1 MKEYFSIGELA
12 ELFGLNIQTLYYYDS
27 VGIFSPR
34 ERNEKNGR
42 RKYEFDQIYELA
54 TVSYMRRLGYSLEEI
69 KEYIENRSPER
80 FMKMMD
86 EKEKQIDREIEHLK
100 QMKRFI
106 RNEKNNITAALNV
119 PLGVP
124 MLVGHR
130 EEFLLVSDITAS
142 DERRTAVEIA
152 EHVREQEKYHG
163 AMGAVG
169 SICLKE
175 DLEKGLFDKYVK
187 VYTKLEK
194 RAASPKVMKRPAGEY
209 VEMYYRGYAWD
220 MEAPY
225 ERITGF
231 SREIGRVTGEMWY
244 EDLLLDEL
252 TVKGYEDYVV
262 RVMVPVYMEGKDG
275 DRT

>member
-1 MKEYFSIGELA
+1 MTCS
-12 ELFGLNIQTLYYYDS
+12 
-27 VGIFSPR
+27 
-34 ERNEKNGR
+34 
-42 RKYEFDQIYELA
+42 
-54 TVSYMRRLGYSLEEI
+54 
-69 KEYIENRSPER
+69 
-80 FMKMMD
+80 
-86 EKEKQIDREIEHLK
+86 
-100 QMKRFI
+100 
-106 RNEKNNITAALNV
+106 
-119 PLGVP
+119 
-124 MLVGHR
+124 
-130 EEFLLVSDITAS
+130 
-142 DERRTAVEIA
+142 
-152 EHVREQEKYHG
+152 G
-163 AMGAVG
+163 AGAVG

-194 RAASPKVMKRPAGEY
+194 RATSPKVMKRPAGEY

-275 DRT
+275 DRA